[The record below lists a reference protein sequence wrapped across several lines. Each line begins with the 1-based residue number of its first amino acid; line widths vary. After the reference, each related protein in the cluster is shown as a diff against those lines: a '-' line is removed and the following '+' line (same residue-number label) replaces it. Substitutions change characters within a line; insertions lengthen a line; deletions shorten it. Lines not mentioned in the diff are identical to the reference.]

1 MVVHNATAMTIDFLS
16 TNLGGQITD
25 SVTLTKTKPC
35 FFGVNCNTVG
45 GNRVVEAGA
54 RANIGGHGN
63 AKGKANGTVQGG
75 GRAGNGK
82 VDSEA
87 AGEALLQTWRERNA
101 ADGHVPADQ
110 VAALAELYHATDGES
125 WSHADNWLSS
135 SDPCDPHNAWYGVS
149 CTRVTERTLPNLWNS
164 SSDRGITALHLSGNN
179 LVGSIPN
186 SLGVALGPSLQYLDL
201 ASNMLR
207 GELPT
212 TLLGGMPRLHTLY
225 IEPKLDSN
233 ATWALTGTLP
243 SAMGTA
249 AGLPNLRYLGMY
261 VCMCARTCMC
271 ARSKSASKLRCPTG
285 I

>member
-1 MVVHNATAMTIDFLS
+1 MTVHNATAMTIDFLS

-35 FFGVNCNTVG
+35 FFGVDCKTKDVG
-45 GNRVVEAGA
+45 GHINTH
-54 RANIGGHGN
+54 NTN
-63 AKGKANGTVQGG
+63 ANGTVQGG

-101 ADGHVPADQ
+101 ADVPAAQ
-110 VAALAELYHATDGES
+110 VAALVELYHATAGES
-125 WSHADNWLSS
+125 WFHADNWLSS
-135 SDPCDPHNAWYGVS
+135 SSPCDPSNAWYGVS

-186 SLGVALGPSLQYLDL
+186 TLGVALGPSLQYLDL

-225 IEPKLDSN
+225 IEPKLDGN
-233 ATWALTGTLP
+233 ATWALTGSLP
-243 SAMGTA
+243 PAMGTA
-249 AGLPNLRYLGMY
+249 TGLPNLRYLGMY
-261 VCMCARTCMC
+261 ARVRKRGYTQV
-271 ARSKSASKLRCPTG
+271 
-285 I
+285 